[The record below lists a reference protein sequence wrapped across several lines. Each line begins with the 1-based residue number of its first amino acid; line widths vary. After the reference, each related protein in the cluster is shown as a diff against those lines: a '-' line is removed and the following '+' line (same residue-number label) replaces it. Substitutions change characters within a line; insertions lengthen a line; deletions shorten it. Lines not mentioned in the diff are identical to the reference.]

1 VLGRRTLNRALL
13 ERQLLLRRR
22 KLSAA
27 EAIEHLVGMQ
37 AQEPLDPYVGLW
49 SRLDGFRPDEL
60 AELISDRRAVRISF
74 LRTTIHLVTDR
85 DCLSLRPP
93 VQSVHER
100 FLTSGTPF
108 GRNLVGMDIEALL
121 AAGRELVEERP
132 RTSAELRALL
142 SERWPDRDA
151 ESLAHGVRY
160 LLPLVQVPPRGLW
173 GRSGRATWT
182 TVEAWLGRPLE
193 RDALPD
199 RMIMRYLAAFGPATV
214 SDVRTWSGLTGLSE
228 VMDRL
233 RPGLRTFRDERGR
246 ELFDVPD
253 APLPDPD
260 VPAPPRFLPQFD
272 NVLLSHADRTRI
284 VTDDHRKR
292 AVARNAPGFG
302 SILVD
307 GFFRGTWRIERQG
320 SAAILLI
327 EPYEPL
333 PTRDRTAVADE
344 GSRLLAFAA
353 SAAKTRGITF
363 TSV

>member
-1 VLGRRTLNRALL
+1 VLGPRALNRALL

-22 KLSAA
+22 NVPAA

-37 AQEPLDPYVGLW
+37 AQEPPDPYLGLW
-49 SRLDGFRPDEL
+49 TRLDGFRPDEL

-85 DCLSLRPP
+85 DCLSLRPEL
-93 VQSVHER
+93 QSVHER
-100 FLTSGTPF
+100 VLSSGTRF

-121 AAGRELVEERP
+121 TAGRELVEERP
-132 RTSAELRALL
+132 RTNAELRVLL

-151 ESLAHGVRY
+151 ESLAYGVRF

-193 RDALPD
+193 RDAPPD
-199 RMIMRYLAAFGPATV
+199 RMITRYLTAFGPATV
-214 SDVRTWSGLTGLSE
+214 GDVRTWSGLTGLRE
-228 VMDRL
+228 VMERL

-260 VPAPPRFLPQFD
+260 LPAPPRFLPQFD

-292 AVARNAPGFG
+292 AIARNAPGFG

-307 GFFRGTWRIERQG
+307 GSFRGTWRIERQG
-320 SAAILLI
+320 SAATLLI

-333 PTRDRTAVADE
+333 RKQDRAAVAEE
-344 GSRLLAFAA
+344 GAGLLSFAVGEA
-353 SAAKTRGITF
+353 NAHDIRF
-363 TSV
+363 T